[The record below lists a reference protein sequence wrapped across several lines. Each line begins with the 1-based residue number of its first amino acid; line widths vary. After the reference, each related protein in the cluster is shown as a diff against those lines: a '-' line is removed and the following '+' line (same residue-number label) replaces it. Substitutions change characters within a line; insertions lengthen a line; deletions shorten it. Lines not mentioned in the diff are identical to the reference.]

1 MSLFYVGMANERS
14 TVEQLLS
21 HQPKAQTLSP
31 ATPASTNCYT
41 DVYNMSIQYLSVYVC
56 VIDAHPLNYD
66 LY

>member
-1 MSLFYVGMANERS
+1 MSLFYVGKASERN
-14 TVEQLLS
+14 TVEQLLP
-21 HQPKAQTLSP
+21 HQPKVETLSP
-31 ATPASTNCYT
+31 TAPASTNGYT